1 MGLEDISGQREQR
14 KVVGAVEAEEAER
27 RGRCKR
33 KMEGAEVE
41 DGVRGWVEDEEEEAE
56 RNQQQRQRWGRSQ
69 VQQGEAELEGA
80 AGEPAG
86 GEAPREDVQAVEVQE
101 EWGSE

>member
-33 KMEGAEVE
+33 QMEGAEVE

-56 RNQQQRQRWGRSQ
+56 RNQQQRQR
-69 VQQGEAELEGA
+69 
-80 AGEPAG
+80 
-86 GEAPREDVQAVEVQE
+86 
-101 EWGSE
+101 